1 MVFSGGSI
9 STINPKERHVVRS
22 TLYATLL
29 KNIMKFFWSCNN
41 ILNMELFLIFRIIK
55 YIKSIK
61 EEFMHKNKNEFVK
74 APSNKNK
81 ISNK

>member
-1 MVFSGGSI
+1 
-9 STINPKERHVVRS
+9 
-22 TLYATLL
+22 
-29 KNIMKFFWSCNN
+29 
-41 ILNMELFLIFRIIK
+41 MELFLIFRIIK